1 MDHLAHHRPTSMA
14 SHYYY
19 RSWAGES
26 ESSFQIVKSP
36 GKLTTTLYSTR
47 QLTSRVGK
55 AYAISDIITVNY
67 FYPLGPD
74 GLTGDVS
81 EVSRPLKEG
90 ETMEWV
96 LVSGVGSALSLEV

>member
-1 MDHLAHHRPTSMA
+1 MVAKAR
-14 SHYYY
+14 
-19 RSWAGES
+19 E
-26 ESSFQIVKSP
+26 KSV
-36 GKLTTTLYSTR
+36 
-47 QLTSRVGK
+47 QLMCRVGK

-74 GLTGDVS
+74 GLKGDVS

-96 LVSGVGSALSLEV
+96 LVSGVSSVARISMGVR